1 MPDKSVHTVA
11 SSMPIRQHQEYLNH
25 LLRGNGND
33 AVVIEVRRK
42 VYDTLDVI
50 GSRVMEEMAVE
61 LEGHGL
67 IKRERHYAYC
77 NCRRSASFVS

>member
-50 GSRVMEEMAVE
+50 GSRVMEEMVVE

-67 IKRERHYAYC
+67 IKREQYYAYC
-77 NCRRSASFVS
+77 NADVLQVL